1 MEKSWENFWTTGKV
15 EDYLT
20 YRNRYETEKRSDKQ
34 GLFEQERVNL
44 SREREREKREH
55 GTVGSSDGNG
65 AFHHADFGLR
75 QKNNNFDQGKR

>member
-15 EDYLT
+15 EDYLN
-20 YRNRYETEKRSDKQ
+20 YRNRYEDEKREDKR
-34 GLFEQERVNL
+34 GLSEQARVNL

-65 AFHHADFGLR
+65 AFHHA
-75 QKNNNFDQGKR
+75 NF